1 MKSLQMRLALWFGL
15 SILAI
20 TLVFVGFTFHQM
32 RVELT
37 QKHWQKDYPK
47 HPDWKLHGSF
57 SEAEVE
63 DIMGELIEGWI
74 GYALPLVVVTLVLGY
89 YIARK
94 SLRPIQNVNEQLQR
108 ISPKTLG
115 QKIVLH
121 EGDKEFR
128 DLLEHIN
135 DLLGRLNN
143 SFMEMSEYAAKV
155 AHELR
160 TPLAIM
166 RLKVEQADSTID
178 PELSEDLQEELH
190 RLTHVVD
197 QSLLIAKAEQGRLM
211 WQREEFDLSAMV
223 EDVAKDFELLANE
236 SGRSVRVRAQAG
248 CQLNSDPKYFK
259 QVLHNLLTNA
269 LKHGQGDIVI
279 RLIRKQNRGGLVI
292 FNRVPK
298 QPPRSER
305 TLNLGLRV
313 INALL
318 SHQRDIEFQSGARNG
333 HYAARVRFPC
343 TVKSANQ

>member
-1 MKSLQMRLALWFGL
+1 MNSMRVRLALWFGF

-20 TLVFVGFTFHQM
+20 TLVFAGFTYHQM
-32 RVELT
+32 KVELT
-37 QKHWQKDYPK
+37 QKHWQKDYPD

-57 SEAEVE
+57 SEAEVR
-63 DIMGELIEGWI
+63 DIMGELVEGWV
-74 GYALPLVVVTLVLGY
+74 GYSLPMIALTLGIGY

-94 SLRPIQNVNEQLQR
+94 SLRPIQSVNEQLQR
-108 ISPKTLG
+108 VSSKNLD

-128 DLLEHIN
+128 DLLVHIN

-143 SFMEMSEYAAKV
+143 SFTEMSEYAAKV

-166 RLKVEQADSTID
+166 RLKVEQADSTLD
-178 PELSEDLQEELH
+178 PELSEELQEELH

-197 QSLLIAKAEQGRLM
+197 QSLLIAKAEQGRLI
-211 WQREEFDLSAMV
+211 WQREIFDLGEMV
-223 EDVAKDFELLANE
+223 ADAAKDFELLAGE
-236 SGRSVRVRAQAG
+236 SGRSVRLRAQPG
-248 CQLNSDPKYFK
+248 CLVNSDAKYFK

-269 LKHGQGDIVI
+269 LKHGQGDIVV
-279 RLIRKQNRGGLVI
+279 RLIRKHNRGGLII

-298 QPPRSER
+298 QPVRAER
-305 TLNLGLRV
+305 TLTLGLRV
-313 INALL
+313 VNALL
-318 SHQRDIEFQSGARNG
+318 SHQPDVEFRSGARNG

-343 TVKSANQ
+343 VTN